1 MSSESTTTEIKEV
14 KNPDAVLKKNSDLIA
29 RIKSLQTEL
38 ESAKTALQ
46 VAQDEAQKW
55 RAQWHQ
61 VAIIE
66 PFDSELDSAS
76 AGPAKYLRQELLE
89 RGIIRMDVD
98 EDGIERPTWYNL
110 EGIRQQPAN
119 VWKFLAGLEDHA
131 IDRMIRSS
139 GASGSGATRSAPG
152 STLPQQLD
160 KPKETEKPPQFGLR

>member
-1 MSSESTTTEIKEV
+1 MSNENTTDTEEV
-14 KNPDAVLKKNSDLIA
+14 KNPDAVLKKNSELIA

-61 VAIIE
+61 VAIID
-66 PFDSELDSAS
+66 PFDLELDSAS

-110 EGIRQQPAN
+110 EGIRQQPAD
-119 VWKFLAGLEDHA
+119 VWKFLSDIKDPA

-139 GASGSGATRSAPG
+139 GASGSGATRSAPE
-152 STLPQQLD
+152 SALPQQLD
-160 KPKETEKPPQFGLR
+160 KPKETEKPSQFGLR